1 MSGTLHPPKMY
12 ADLLGIPESN
22 ANMKAYE
29 SPFAK
34 ERRPVL
40 VAGDVTTEYKSR
52 SEQNTIKMRE
62 HIQQI
67 INQCTGHVAVFAPSY
82 FLLEDLMDGA
92 WFQNVRP
99 VVENRDWTK
108 NDVDDLVLRLR
119 ELKDSPQ
126 RRMIVGVFGGRLSEG
141 VDYHGGL
148 LDAVVCVGIPN
159 PPPSAYQNALKDYMT
174 TRFGK
179 ENSWR
184 YASTQPAVNAILQA
198 MGRPIRAIGDRALI
212 LLLDKRIEKYN
223 YSRCFPKDI
232 RFNHTS
238 GPSSTGRF
246 ARRFFTKVVQT
257 QEK

>member
-1 MSGTLHPPKMY
+1 
-12 ADLLGIPESN
+12 
-22 ANMKAYE
+22 
-29 SPFAK
+29 
-34 ERRPVL
+34 
-40 VAGDVTTEYKSR
+40 
-52 SEQNTIKMRE
+52 MRW
-62 HIQQI
+62 H
-67 INQCTGHVAVFAPSY
+67 S
-82 FLLEDLMDGA
+82 
-92 WFQNVRP
+92 
-99 VVENRDWTK
+99 
-108 NDVDDLVLRLR
+108 
-119 ELKDSPQ
+119 
-126 RRMIVGVFGGRLSEG
+126 
-141 VDYHGGL
+141 
-148 LDAVVCVGIPN
+148 N

-238 GPSSTGRF
+238 EPSSTGRF